1 MNESE
6 QALLRLPQQ
15 AFCDQVLI
23 EKYAL
28 PGETTAAQI
37 YARVAKGLA
46 RDEAQE
52 KRFLWAMARGL
63 TGGGRINRSV
73 GAGNATTAINC
84 FVQPVGDA
92 MSGYD
97 TNGQVGIMD
106 AMRQSAETMRRGG
119 GVGYDFSPIRPFGAL
134 VKGTSSRASGPVSY
148 MRTFD
153 AMCETVESA
162 GARRGAQMGVLRV
175 DHPDIEAFIDAKK
188 VPDLKAMGLND
199 AQAGVLTGVM
209 ASQWEVRQK
218 FATLKNF
225 NISVAVTDA
234 FMQAVVDDG
243 EYALVHE
250 AQPAD
255 GAGEVVVCEDGVQR
269 FVYRRVSARAIWD
282 KIMVNTYNGAEPGV
296 IFIDTV
302 NRDNNLRYCEKIAAS
317 NPCVPADTWITT
329 ANGPKQV
336 SELVGKQFD
345 AIVDGKPYRSTSTG
359 FFKTGRKQLLRLKTK
374 EGHQLRLTADHK
386 VMTVARMTDYVREVE
401 WKPACELAAND
412 MVVLHNHRELEGWLG
427 HGSQQEGYLL
437 GFLLGDGTLNGFNE
451 TAVLSV
457 WPEVVQI
464 ANGTNELDV
473 GARSLMKYVSLAL
486 EGLHRDRPIKGFS
499 KVAGRNEYRVTSSR
513 LFKLAASYGMKPQAK
528 WMGDSIEGA
537 SSEFC
542 KGFIAGLFDA
552 DGSVQGAQAK
562 GVSVRLSQS
571 SLDTLQRVQRMLAR
585 LGIVSTLY
593 QERRPAQLRAM
604 PNGKHGLSDYH
615 CAANHELVIANDNI
629 ARFHHL
635 VGFKHAG
642 KARTLERVLG
652 AYSRAMNRDRFVATV
667 ESVVEDGVEEV
678 FDATVE
684 DVHAF
689 DANGVYVHNCGEQ
702 FLPPYGACDL
712 GSINLATLVRNAF
725 TDTATFDWNMLMD
738 LTAIGVEFLDRVLD
752 ESNWPLP
759 EQGLEAQQKR
769 RIGLGF
775 LGLADAMAMLG
786 IRYDTPD
793 GARFAG
799 RVAETMR
806 NAAYESSVNL
816 AIQHGP
822 FPLFDADRY
831 LEDGTAASRLPENIK
846 QGIREHGI
854 RNSHLMSIAPTG
866 TIALAFGDN
875 ASSGI
880 EPIFAMETMRQKRKV
895 DGGFE
900 TVLIQDAALRQ
911 FRARHGNDAPIPE
924 SFSTALNMTVDAHL
938 DVVAAVAPFIDAAIS
953 KTVNVP
959 ADYPFDDFKEVYMR
973 AWRLRLKGITT
984 YRPNPFTGAVL
995 QDASAGKGDA
1005 SGPAVLKQDDP
1016 ERRIVIKDVGS
1027 LATSALRWPHRPVM
1041 PQGTPSVTY
1050 AIDHPGGKFAIV
1062 VGHYVNG
1069 TKHPV
1074 EVYVSGNE
1082 QPRGLA
1088 AIAKVLSVDMRTGD
1102 AGWLRMK
1109 LDSLLDTAGDD
1120 GFELADPTSG
1130 RQVMVPSLV
1139 AGFARVVEHGLT
1151 SIDALAAGGESRML
1165 DALFSKRE
1173 PKTGARGSLG
1183 WHVDVRNDT
1192 TGDNFLMT
1200 VKEVILPDGSVRPY
1214 SVWLSGKYPRVLD
1227 GLTKLLSIDMRISDP
1242 SWVIMKLRKLVN
1254 FGEQRGDFMAWVP
1267 GAEKQQNYPSTVAY
1281 IAALLLDRYEVLGI
1295 KCQDLGGKESGAVNA
1310 EVAASNDVTG
1320 GLVAGAGIYCP
1331 SCKTMSMHKVNGCKV
1346 CSHCGHSSDCG

>member
-6 QALLRLPQQ
+6 QALLRVPQQ

-28 PGETTAAQI
+28 PGETTATQI
-37 YARVAKGLA
+37 FARVAKGLA
-46 RDEAQE
+46 RDDKQE
-52 KRFLWAMARGL
+52 KRFLWAMSRGL

-97 TNGQVGIMD
+97 SNGLVGIMD

-199 AQAGVLTGVM
+199 AQVGVLTGVM
-209 ASQWEVRQK
+209 ASHWEVRQK

-269 FVYRRVSARAIWD
+269 YVYRRASARAIWD

-302 NRDNNLRYCEKIAAS
+302 NSDNNLRYCEKIAAS
-317 NPCVPADTWITT
+317 NPC
-329 ANGPKQV
+329 
-336 SELVGKQFD
+336 
-345 AIVDGKPYRSTSTG
+345 
-359 FFKTGRKQLLRLKTK
+359 
-374 EGHQLRLTADHK
+374 
-386 VMTVARMTDYVREVE
+386 
-401 WKPACELAAND
+401 
-412 MVVLHNHRELEGWLG
+412 
-427 HGSQQEGYLL
+427 
-437 GFLLGDGTLNGFNE
+437 
-451 TAVLSV
+451 
-457 WPEVVQI
+457 
-464 ANGTNELDV
+464 
-473 GARSLMKYVSLAL
+473 
-486 EGLHRDRPIKGFS
+486 
-499 KVAGRNEYRVTSSR
+499 
-513 LFKLAASYGMKPQAK
+513 
-528 WMGDSIEGA
+528 
-537 SSEFC
+537 
-542 KGFIAGLFDA
+542 
-552 DGSVQGAQAK
+552 
-562 GVSVRLSQS
+562 
-571 SLDTLQRVQRMLAR
+571 
-585 LGIVSTLY
+585 
-593 QERRPAQLRAM
+593 
-604 PNGKHGLSDYH
+604 
-615 CAANHELVIANDNI
+615 
-629 ARFHHL
+629 
-635 VGFKHAG
+635 
-642 KARTLERVLG
+642 
-652 AYSRAMNRDRFVATV
+652 
-667 ESVVEDGVEEV
+667 
-678 FDATVE
+678 
-684 DVHAF
+684 
-689 DANGVYVHNCGEQ
+689 GEQ
-702 FLPPYGACDL
+702 VLPAYGACDL

-725 TDTATFDWNMLMD
+725 TDTATFDWNMLKD

-752 ESNWPLP
+752 VSNWPLP

-786 IRYDTPD
+786 IRYDTPE
-793 GARFAG
+793 GVRFAG

-806 NAAYESSVNL
+806 DAAYESSVNL

-831 LEDGTAASRLPENIK
+831 LEDGTAASRLPEYIK

-866 TIALAFGDN
+866 TITLAFGDN

-880 EPIFAMETMRQKRKV
+880 EPIFAVEIVRQKRKV

-900 TVLIQDAALRQ
+900 TVVIQDAALRQ
-911 FRARHGNDAPIPE
+911 FRARHGSDAPIPD
-924 SFSTALNMTVDAHL
+924 SFRTALNMTVDAHL

-959 ADYPFDDFKEVYMR
+959 VDYPFDDFKEVYMR

-995 QDASAGKGDA
+995 QDASAAKGDA
-1005 SGPAVLKQDDP
+1005 SAAAVLKQDDP

-1027 LATSALRWPHRPVM
+1027 LAKTALRWPHRPVM

-1242 SWVIMKLRKLVN
+1242 SWAIMKLRKLVN

-1295 KCQDLGGKESGAVNA
+1295 KCQSLGGNELGAVSA
-1310 EVAASNDVTG
+1310 EPAASNDVAG
-1320 GLVAGAGIYCP
+1320 GLVAGAGMYCP

-1346 CSHCGHSSDCG
+1346 CSHCGHSGDCG